1 MSAAPTNQPIYEL
14 SQVQKVYDGRTVLNL
29 AQLTIF
35 RGEILALV
43 GPSGAG
49 KSTLLRLLNFL
60 EPASQGSVRFDCQPA
75 TPELDLAQRRRVT
88 TVFQRPLLL
97 QRSVRANLRYGPG
110 LRGQKLAEA
119 VEAEWLNRL
128 GLTPLADQAAPKL
141 SAGEAQ
147 RVALARALVTQ
158 PDVLLLDEPTANLD
172 PNNVGIIESIIQAEN
187 QRSGMTVVLV
197 THNIFQA
204 RRIAHRTA
212 LLWAGELIEVAETEQ
227 FFNRPGREETA
238 AFVRGDTVY

>member
-1 MSAAPTNQPIYEL
+1 MSNKPVYEL
-14 SQVQKVYDGRTVLNL
+14 SQVQQTYDGRTVLNL
-29 AQLTIF
+29 EQFTIQ

-60 EPASQGSVRFDCQPA
+60 EPASRGTVQFDGQLA
-75 TPELDLAQRRRVT
+75 TPDLALAQRRRVT

-110 LRGQKLAEA
+110 LRGQKLPQS
-119 VEAEWLNRL
+119 VEDEWLERL
-128 GLTPLADQAAPKL
+128 GLSSLADQSAPKL

-172 PNNVGIIESIIQAEN
+172 PSNVRIIESIIQEEN

-227 FFNRPGREETA
+227 FFNEPAREETA